1 MSSTTAIDE
10 AGFRAGLA
18 RDGYEPF
25 ERSWPAPA
33 PGTAPGEMHTHEFDA
48 RLLILEGAFTVTRE
62 GVPTTFRP
70 GDICEV
76 PAGMVHAEDVGPEG
90 TRYVAGRRHKA

>member
-1 MSSTTAIDE
+1 MSTTATIDE
-10 AGFRAGLA
+10 AGFRAALS
-18 RDGYEPF
+18 RDGYEAF

-33 PGTAPGEMHTHEFDA
+33 AGSPPGEMHTHEFDA

-90 TRYVAGRRHKA
+90 TRYVAGRRHKG